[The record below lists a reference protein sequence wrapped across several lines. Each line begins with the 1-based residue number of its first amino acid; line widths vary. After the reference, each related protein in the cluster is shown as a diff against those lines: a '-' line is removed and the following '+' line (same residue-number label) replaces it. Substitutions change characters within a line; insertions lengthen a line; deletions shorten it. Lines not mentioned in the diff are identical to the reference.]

1 MAGEAMLALN
11 GKRALITGSA
21 EGIGFAAAKKLA
33 AHGGEVW
40 LHDKDDAEKCI
51 QAATELGTFSAAPPA
66 YQVADFEHPLGVETL
81 VTAVPET
88 DILVLNASMQIRRNL
103 TEITRQEFEQQVNTN
118 FWSALRLIQQYLPGM
133 RERGWGRIITIGS
146 VQEAKPHPQMAVY
159 AALKAAV
166 SNLAVNVALQVGN
179 RGITVNNIAPGVIQ
193 TVRNEEALADAKYA
207 DQTRLKI
214 PLGYFGEPNDC
225 AGIALLLCSEAGR
238 YITGQTIYCDG
249 GMSIR

>member
-1 MAGEAMLALN
+1 MAGEAMFALN

-21 EGIGFAAAKKLA
+21 EGIGFAVAEKLA
-33 AHGGEVW
+33 AHGGVVW

-51 QAATELGTFSAAPPA
+51 QAVAELGAVSTTPPA
-66 YQVADFEHPLGVETL
+66 YQVADFEHPQGVETL
-81 VTAVPET
+81 VAAVPET
-88 DILVLNASMQIRRNL
+88 DILILNASMQIRRNL

-133 RERGWGRIITIGS
+133 RKRGWGRIITIGS
-146 VQEAKPHPQMAVY
+146 VQETKPHPQMAVY

-166 SNLAVNVALQVGN
+166 SNLAVNVALQAGN

-193 TVRNEEALADAKYA
+193 TARNEEALADAKYA

-214 PLGYFGEPNDC
+214 PLGYFGKPNDC